1 MIRLILLAIL
11 FYHFYLFGNNP
22 DAYFSYGDIEL
33 DSWDIAS
40 NKNIHSGVN
49 LCCIWIESAYAFSL
63 YRDLG
68 LNDLLFTLN
77 YYRAVYRSNN
87 SIEINGQRSKEN
99 NNSLVKDLNNQQ
111 IVISKIV
118 KSFDKSSLFNFNSF
132 TLVCVDF
139 NISWL
144 ENTSSINSIESL
156 PEKLFW

>member
-1 MIRLILLAIL
+1 MPYSGIIYNFLVDSVNNCYFDSTFHIYHLRLLYYPKQFYTLYTLQLDWMIRLILLAIL

-49 LCCIWIESAYAFSL
+49 LCYIWIESACAFSL

-99 NNSLVKDLNNQQ
+99 NNSLVKDLNN
-111 IVISKIV
+111 
-118 KSFDKSSLFNFNSF
+118 
-132 TLVCVDF
+132 
-139 NISWL
+139 
-144 ENTSSINSIESL
+144 
-156 PEKLFW
+156 